1 MPSIEK
7 FTRSQL
13 ENALVRARERADKA
27 EKKVRDVPADVELLR
42 RLNKTL
48 TGQVRKA
55 QGIMDLALAEVQEG
69 ITDFSGLQLP
79 PPIKLKRGKEEMIAV
94 AHVTDTQIGKITDS
108 FNTEIAEGRLME
120 YARAVAKC
128 VQVHHA
134 NYGVQELHVYFG
146 GDMVE
151 GEQIFAHQPFQIDS
165 SVLRQA
171 IINAPKI
178 LAQMLMYWTSYFP
191 KIRVLTVRGNH
202 GRVGNKHSVTHP
214 ETNWDT
220 ACYLVTEHMVRE
232 GLAAKGL
239 AADRVTFKHSRS
251 WYNVDDVLGHKNLLI
266 HGDVGIKGSNGYPWY
281 GTGKRMAGWLD
292 AVPESWQHLYMGH
305 FHQYVSYDWN
315 GHLVFVGGTIESD
328 NEFARAELSATG
340 KPKQRLQIW
349 NRDDGPVVDLPI
361 CLKFGY
367 TPRKNYGD
375 KRVTL

>member
-1 MPSIEK
+1 MPA
-7 FTRSQL
+7 L
-13 ENALVRARERADKA
+13 ETQGRNWLIREIKKLRA
-27 EKKVRDVPADVELLR
+27 VPADIELLR
-42 RLNKTL
+42 RLNKSL
-48 TGQVRKA
+48 LAKARKSEGA
-55 QGIMDLALAEVQEG
+55 VDLALAEVREG

-79 PPIKLKRGKEEMIAV
+79 PPIKLKRGKEEMVAV

-108 FNTEIAEGRLME
+108 FNTEIAEARLME

-134 NYGVQELHVYFG
+134 SYGVQELHVYLG

-171 IINAPKI
+171 VINAPRI
-178 LAQMLMYWTSYFP
+178 LSQMLLYWTSYFP
-191 KIRVLTVRGNH
+191 RIHVLTVRGNH
-202 GRVGNKHSVTHP
+202 GRIGSKHAVTHP

-220 ACYLVTEHMVRE
+220 ACYLVTEHMVR
-232 GLAAKGL
+232 AALSAKKL
-239 AADRVTFKHSRS
+239 SPSQITFKHARS
-251 WYNVDDVLGHKNLLI
+251 WYVVDDVLGHKNLLI

-292 AVPESWQHLYMGH
+292 AVPESWDNLYLGH

-349 NRDDGPVVDLPI
+349 NHEDGPVVDLPI
-361 CLKFGY
+361 MLKHGY
-367 TPRKNYGD
+367 APRKPYSQ
-375 KRVTL
+375 KRTTF

>member
-1 MPSIEK
+1 VPSIENM
-7 FTRSQL
+7 TRPELQA
-13 ENALVRARERADKA
+13 ALKKARA
-27 EKKVRDVPADVELLR
+27 VPADVELLR
-42 RLNKTL
+42 KLNKSL
-48 TGQVRKA
+48 VAKA
-55 QGIMDLALAEVQEG
+55 RRADGIVALAVAEVQEG
-69 ITDFSGLQLP
+69 LAEFEGLVLP
-79 PPIKLKRGKEEMIAV
+79 PPIKLKRGKEEMVAV

-134 NYGVQELHVYFG
+134 NYGVQELHVYLG

-171 IINAPKI
+171 CINAPRM
-178 LAQMLMYWTSYFP
+178 LTQMLLYWTSYFP
-191 KIRVLTVRGNH
+191 KIKVLTVRGNH

-214 ETNWDT
+214 ETNWDS
-220 ACYLVTEHMVRE
+220 ACYIVTEEMTK
-232 GLAAKGL
+232 GALAAAKL
-239 AADRVTFKHSRS
+239 PADQITFKHSRS
-251 WYNVDDVLGHKNLLI
+251 WYVVDDVLGHKNLLI

-292 AVPESWQHLYMGH
+292 AVPEAWQHLYMGH

-349 NRDDGPVVDLPI
+349 NREDGPVVDLPI
-361 CLKFGY
+361 VLKFGY
-367 TPRKNYGD
+367 TPRKVYGD